1 MNAHMVDMYSSNV
14 HWEGE
19 MAYSRSQSNA
29 MHAHKYSLYT
39 TSYKGITSILL
50 KPSVELNTKNIIVIQ
65 LNCDYHI

>member
-1 MNAHMVDMYSSNV
+1 
-14 HWEGE
+14 

-50 KPSVELNTKNIIVIQ
+50 KPSIELNTKNIIVIQ
-65 LNCDYHI
+65 LNCA